1 MPRAS
6 SGWPQITPA
15 GPRLGRP
22 GVHLRAR
29 RKQNLLYQLGHI
41 GEWAIPNYVTTTDT
55 TQVGLARRILG
66 LVEVYETQGLSNT
79 SQSQEF
85 LAPPKSGHQRFVSWR
100 NWARGSRLRGR
111 STREVGCEVQKRN
124 RVRRKCALQ
133 SVHRGRGHCSQ
144 PQSYHH
150 STPGRKKSIPGSDVW
165 GSPVDDKIWSPPAHY
180 IPKPHATSPFC
191 ILGVSYSL
199 WTLHSFFK

>member
-15 GPRLGRP
+15 GPTLGRP

-29 RKQNLLYQLGHI
+29 RKQNLLSQLGHL
-41 GEWAIPNYVTTTDT
+41 GERAILNYVTTTDT

-100 NWARGSRLRGR
+100 NWARGSRLRGQA
-111 STREVGCEVQKRN
+111 GCEV
-124 RVRRKCALQ
+124 RREIEWEG
-133 SVHRGRGHCSQ
+133 SVHSKVCTGGGATAPSPSPTTTPPPGARKASQGLMFGDPQWMIRSGHHLLITY
-144 PQSYHH
+144 QSLMLQAP
-150 STPGRKKSIPGSDVW
+150 S
-165 GSPVDDKIWSPPAHY
+165 
-180 IPKPHATSPFC
+180 
-191 ILGVSYSL
+191 VS
-199 WTLHSFFK
+199 